1 MDGDGTVKIII
12 VADGHKA
19 ATKELVNEVNNYI
32 DPYPKMGKGQAPIGA
47 ELTVVSCIEKA
58 INIKVKLQLS
68 DGYILNICKEKFG
81 VMLDTELKE
90 MPFKTTKYI
99 SIAQLGRLILD
110 IPGVI
115 DYTDLYLNESVS
127 NCILAEDEIAVK
139 GILELEA
146 I

>member
-1 MDGDGTVKIII
+1 
-12 VADGHKA
+12 
-19 ATKELVNEVNNYI
+19 
-32 DPYPKMGKGQAPIGA
+32 
-47 ELTVVSCIEKA
+47 
-58 INIKVKLQLS
+58 
-68 DGYILNICKEKFG
+68 
-81 VMLDTELKE
+81 MLDTELKE